1 VRGQDQ
7 PWMSDDGPEE
17 AMIADIAVAISPSPN
32 RLVLIGED
40 RPHRVTRVDQ
50 NAGAHV
56 RASIAGFFLRAP

>member
-1 VRGQDQ
+1 
-7 PWMSDDGPEE
+7 
-17 AMIADIAVAISPSPN
+17 
-32 RLVLIGED
+32 LVLIGED